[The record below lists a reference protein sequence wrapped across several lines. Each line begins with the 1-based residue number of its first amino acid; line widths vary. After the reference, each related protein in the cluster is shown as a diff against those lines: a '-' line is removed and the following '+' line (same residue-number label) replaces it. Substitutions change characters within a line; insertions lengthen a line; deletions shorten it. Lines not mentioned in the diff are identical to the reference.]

1 MNATEKDLPVDDIVQ
16 ELNDWADIIDGTKG
30 NAHLIMLNSAIYREA
45 AQEIQNLRTA
55 ITILKEELTGVSW
68 GKSG

>member
-1 MNATEKDLPVDDIVQ
+1 MSATEKDLPVDDIVQ

-30 NAHLIMLNSAIYREA
+30 NAHLVMLNSAIYREA

-55 ITILKEELTGVSW
+55 LTILQEQLIGAS
-68 GKSG
+68 KSD